1 MPLHGRMH
9 ASHAVVDT
17 VLLNLIRDSKIHARD
32 PDPDILIYLE
42 VLFKKVYINMS
53 GSGS

>member
-17 VLLNLIRDSKIHARD
+17 VLLIRDSKIHARD
-32 PDPDILIYLE
+32 PDPDILIPGGTFL
-42 VLFKKVYINMS
+42 KKSIILY
-53 GSGS
+53 